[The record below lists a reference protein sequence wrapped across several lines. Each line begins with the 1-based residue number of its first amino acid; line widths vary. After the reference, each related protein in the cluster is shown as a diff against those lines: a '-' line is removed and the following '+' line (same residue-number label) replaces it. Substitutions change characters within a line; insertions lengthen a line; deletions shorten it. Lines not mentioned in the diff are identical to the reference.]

1 MRFKIAEHTFSL
13 SIPEELHH
21 MLGSYRPFEYD
32 GQSED
37 LYRVEVVDQITCQIT
52 KTLVEDIAEVE
63 EGMVRVNIYQ
73 TSEGLLYDIIMPR
86 SKVVNAQLHIVGEV
100 AQVVLIAKREKDI
113 SNVFAFNNAMI
124 LSYISFTLAH
134 NTLLLHSSAIL
145 KDGQAYLFLGKSG
158 TGKSTH
164 SRMWQEVFQDAEL
177 LNDDHPVVRRFA
189 DGRVV
194 AYGSPWSGKT
204 HCYRNLSAPLRAIV
218 RIKRAEYNK
227 LTRLSAVRSYASV
240 MTSCTGAQWS
250 EELSSSKVKALN
262 ALITSVGCY
271 QMECLPNNEAAEC
284 CYETLCQEKL

>member
-1 MRFKIAEHTFSL
+1 
-13 SIPEELHH
+13 